1 MVSWLTELDGS
12 YSLIRQNTGK
22 KWAMEQ
28 TIASLSKDDYSAYIN
43 LKLRGGALQR
53 GVKKH
58 VVKIDRLMRPRRIA
72 NVLAGFTTPLI
83 NGRKYMGE
91 LGVITLIN
99 GPKLMVNWE
108 LEPL

>member
-72 NVLAGFTTPLI
+72 NVLAGFTTAHRI
-83 NGRKYMGE
+83 C
-91 LGVITLIN
+91 
-99 GPKLMVNWE
+99 VNVGGSQTISFNTC
-108 LEPL
+108 LETMDFFCLT